1 MSEKKVPE
9 IVFAPGC
16 FDSFEGT
23 QEELDELVA
32 EIQRLAESGE
42 LFDRSQP
49 VDLDSLTDDQL
60 EILEHVM
67 EEIESDDEVPSKRL
81 LN

>member
-1 MSEKKVPE
+1 MTEKKKPE

-32 EIQRLAESGE
+32 EIHQLFESGE
-42 LFDRSQP
+42 AFEKAKE
-49 VDLDSLTDDQL
+49 VELDD
-60 EILEHVM
+60 I
-67 EEIESDDEVPSKRL
+67 DDEVLEAIARKLGEGDERKTH
-81 LN
+81 